1 MEDLFLW
8 FFAGMLG
15 EDLLSTIAEKNKKT
29 LFFHLFCLCFT
40 FIFLIFAIVDILVLL
55 KFDQKIDFKM
65 TSLIALVG
73 GGFFS
78 ILLYFKARYTE
89 KNQDEK

>member
-8 FFAGMLG
+8 FLAGMLG

-29 LFFHLFCLCFT
+29 LFFHLFCMCFT
-40 FIFLIFAIVDILVLL
+40 VMFIIFFIVEVSVYFR
-55 KFDQKIDFKM
+55 FDQQNEYKVSTLMASI
-65 TSLIALVG
+65 G
-73 GGFFS
+73 GVFFS
-78 ILLYFKARYTE
+78 TLLYLKARYYE